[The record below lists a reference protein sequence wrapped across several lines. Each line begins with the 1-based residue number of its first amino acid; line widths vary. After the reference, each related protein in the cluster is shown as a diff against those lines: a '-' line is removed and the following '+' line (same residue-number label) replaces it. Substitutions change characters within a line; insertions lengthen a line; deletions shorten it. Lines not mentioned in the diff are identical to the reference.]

1 MLGAAEAQT
10 TIGLNFQQWYYDS
23 GNNPQTV
30 GSCNGYSTYNA
41 TGMPVSATAFG
52 VSSANWNNT
61 DPIGSQYNG
70 SAISQLCTF
79 GGTATTFAG
88 GLSCFVNSPAGTR
101 GSGIGCPFASGSTY
115 PAYTPG
121 EFTTPG
127 NNEVWWGNIQG
138 SAASPFSISVSGL
151 AAKFPNGYV
160 IQAMGAKGGYSPLS
174 FTNLADVFITD
185 GTTTNDATYHCTVVN
200 NPSVAQWG
208 QTMAGISD
216 VSGTFTADT
225 IYLQSQGD
233 DAALSGFVVTDV
245 PVVTY
250 TVTNTVL
257 LASGASLTLPPPPGV
272 IGVGLTY
279 QWQLNGTNL
288 PGATFS
294 SYTNASAQTSASGI
308 YQAVV
313 TSSYYPGITATGV
326 VASVSVVPP
335 HAARTAYWD
344 PLIAGAASDGSGT
357 WGFSATD
364 WWSGTND
371 DYWGAADSA
380 VFGAGGAGAYTVTLG
395 VSISANAIT
404 FNSGVYNITNSAG
417 QTLTLNGLPA
427 VTANTNATISVPLT
441 IGTNTFVKAGTGAL
455 TLTANLGSTN
465 ILVSA
470 GTLTVQTKITDA
482 PYIVT
487 NGASLKIGYSTGG
500 GYANTKTLVYGS
512 GASATSGLYLAGG
525 KTYNTAGELELLGAP
540 STIRQ
545 YGSGY
550 ANLAI
555 FDINGT
561 GLYCSAAASGS
572 ATDPNIDFTSEG
584 YGMAFQVDA
593 GTNTALG
600 DMTFN
605 GPLNAASLGFYKRGA
620 GSLLLNAAALPGNNS
635 LQLQAGTVICG
646 ATNCIGTNAFLNVGS
661 GGTLIVGGTSQTV
674 SNAVFNGTLVM
685 TINRGG
691 STGISQLTSWGQ
703 GFNYGG
709 TLIVTNIG
717 GAPQLGDT
725 FTLFNSTAGYA
736 NSFGT
741 IVLPAVANGLAWQN
755 NLSSS
760 GSFTV
765 IVGSTP
771 PSIVTDLTGAT
782 NYAFAGGGAVFNI
795 TAAGD
800 PVLEYQWLKNGTTPV
815 GANSSTLTLT
825 SVTTGSQGYYSA
837 VVTNNYGSAYSQS
850 NYLAVVTPSG
860 VTATAVSDT
869 PLSFWP
875 LSETNGTTAYD
886 YWSGNNGTNNGTI
899 TMGATGPA
907 SPAYPGFGS
916 GTVAYQ
922 FDGSSGYIGLGTNA
936 SISGTTPFTV
946 EAWINTTN
954 STNSM
959 VIVQQRYT
967 GSGYIGEYGFTVNA
981 NGTLGFYIY
990 GSGGYQF
997 SFGTPTLSRRVN
1009 DGNWHHV
1016 AAVRTSTNGLI
1027 YVDGSLAASAS
1038 GAAQALTP
1046 SIPVFIGAD
1055 LRNSANYFS
1064 GSMCNVA
1071 IYNTALSATR
1081 IGAHATSGWLGTSPL
1096 TISTVSGGWIEDSKP
1111 VGTLLDAEN
1120 LGVGWLATST
1130 DSVSVTRT
1138 NVATFQAGA
1147 QIAIPPNAA
1156 FNSPTGTICFWMQLP
1171 YPATGHGGMLFD
1183 RRTST
1188 GLVMTS
1194 DGTLGGQIYVQ
1205 WSGYTNTLITTGTF
1219 VEDGNW
1225 HHVALVYD
1233 QSITGSVT
1241 VYVDGNQVGTQA
1253 NVSAWSWPT
1262 GQEIELGRSHD
1273 TYWQE
1278 FTGTM
1283 SDFRMYSRPLLGSE
1297 ISTLATPA
1305 TSDSLID
1312 TSTLVV
1318 RYNFGTAAGV
1328 GTGLAWPI
1336 GVLQNASVLGQPTVW
1351 TPIGTT
1357 SPVYPYIP
1365 RAGTTN
1371 ATSFY
1376 GIKL

>member
-1 MLGAAEAQT
+1 MLAVPAAALMLGAAQAQT
-10 TIGLNFQQWYYDS
+10 TVGLNFQAWYYDS
-23 GNNPQTV
+23 GTSPQTV
-30 GSCNGYSTYNA
+30 GYGAGYQT
-41 TGMPVSATAFG
+41 TGFPVTATAFG
-52 VSSANWNNT
+52 VAATNWFNT
-61 DPIGSQYNG
+61 DPLSCGHYGAGIPISTTISIGSLSATINAANAWQ
-70 SAISQLCTF
+70 SAIGEQV
-79 GGTATTFAG
+79 AG
-88 GLSCFVNSPAGTR
+88 WHPETVPPGNDEVTWGYLDSGY
-101 GSGIGCPFASGSTY
+101 GSGGADGGAPT
-115 PAYTPG
+115 
-121 EFTTPG
+121 
-127 NNEVWWGNIQG
+127 V
-138 SAASPFSISVSGL
+138 SVSGL
-151 AAKFPNGYV
+151 AAKFPNGYA
-160 IQAMGAKGGYSPLS
+160 IQTIAANPGVAT
-174 FTNLADVFITD
+174 FNNVDITD
-185 GTTTNDATYHCTVVN
+185 GTTTDVLGYTTYFVTGTASDGYYSGNGTV
-200 NPSVAQWG
+200 
-208 QTMAGISD
+208 GISAP
-216 VSGTFTADT
+216 SGTFTADT
-225 IYLQSQGD
+225 ININAESQTAGNRSVI
-233 DAALSGFVVTDV
+233 AGFIITDV
-245 PVVTY
+245 PVVTRS
-250 TVTNTVL
+250 VASGML
-257 LASGASLTLPPPPGV
+257 LVSGASLNLPSPSIV
-272 IGVGLTY
+272 GVGLSY
-279 QWQLNGTNL
+279 QWQLNGVNI
-288 PGATFS
+288 PGATFAT
-294 SYTNASAQTSASGI
+294 YTNSSVTTANSGI

-313 TSSYYPGITATGV
+313 TSSYYPSTSVTGL
-326 VASVSVVPP
+326 VANVSVVPL
-335 HAARTAYWD
+335 HAPRTASWD
-344 PLIAGAASDGSGT
+344 ASIAGHASDGSGS
-357 WGFSATD
+357 WGYSLTN

-371 DYWGAADSA
+371 DYWGSGDTA
-380 VFGAGGAGAYTVTLG
+380 VFGAGGAGAYTVTLSAS
-395 VSISANAIT
+395 VTANAIT
-404 FNSGVYNITNSAG
+404 FNSGAYTITNASG
-417 QTLTLNGLPA
+417 ETLTLNGLPA
-427 VTANTNATISVPLT
+427 FTANTNGTIQVPVT
-441 IGTNTFVKAGTGAL
+441 IGTNTLVKTGSGAVSLLGGL
-455 TLTANLGSTN
+455 TCTN
-465 ILVSA
+465 AIVSA
-470 GTLTVQTKITDA
+470 GTLTIGSVTADL
-482 PYIVT
+482 PYVVS

-500 GYANTKTLVYGS
+500 GYSNTKLLVYGS
-512 GASATSGLYLAGG
+512 GASSASGFYLAGG
-525 KTYNTAGELELLGAP
+525 KTYDTAGELELLGAP

-620 GSLLLNAAALPGNNS
+620 GSLRLNAAALPGNNS

-661 GGTLIVGGTSQTV
+661 SGTLIVGGTSQTV

-703 GFNYGG
+703 GFSYGG
-709 TLIVTNIG
+709 TLVVTNIG

-886 YWSGNNGTNNGTI
+886 YWSGNNGTNNGTF
-899 TMGATGPA
+899 TLGATGPA

-922 FDGSSGYIGLGTNA
+922 FDGSSAYISIGTNA
-936 SISGTTPFTV
+936 SLSGATPFTV

-954 STNSM
+954 STNAM
-959 VIVQQRYT
+959 AIVEQRT
-967 GSGYIGEYGFTVNA
+967 TGGSGYLGEYEFTVNA
-981 NGTLGFYIY
+981 NGTLNLSAYAS
-990 GSGGYQF
+990 GSSYY
-997 SFGTPTLSRRVN
+997 SVNSPVLSRRVN
-1009 DGNWHHV
+1009 DGKWHHV
-1016 AAVRTSTNGLI
+1016 AAVQSSTNAAI
-1027 YVDGSLAASAS
+1027 YIDGSQVVSAS
-1038 GAAQALTP
+1038 ESAVALSST
-1046 SIPVFIGAD
+1046 IPVFIGVD
-1055 LRNSANYFS
+1055 FRNGANYFS

-1111 VGTLLDAEN
+1111 VGTLLDGEN

-1130 DSVSVTRT
+1130 DSLSATHT

-1156 FNSPTGTICFWMQLP
+1156 FNSPTGTICFWMQLS
-1171 YPATGHGGMLFD
+1171 YPAAGHGGMLFD

-1194 DGTLGGQIYVQ
+1194 DGTQGGQIYVQ

-1305 TSDSLID
+1305 TSSSLID